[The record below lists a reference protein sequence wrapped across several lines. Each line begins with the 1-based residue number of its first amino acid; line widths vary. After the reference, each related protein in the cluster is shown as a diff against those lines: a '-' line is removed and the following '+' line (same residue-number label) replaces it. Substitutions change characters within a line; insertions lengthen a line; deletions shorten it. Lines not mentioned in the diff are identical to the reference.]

1 MNQIRML
8 RLKTGEDIIGTV
20 LDDGNGLYHINEPME
35 VSIEHKG
42 KNTGIVMS
50 YWLPVQIVKY
60 NAASL
65 KYTDILTIIDPN
77 DALVE
82 YYETTV
88 EKFHEILKAK
98 EMADAMTDEEM
109 SEALESIQADKDT
122 RVH

>member
-20 LDDGNGLYHINEPME
+20 LDDGAGLYHIREPME
-35 VSIEHKG
+35 VSIEYKG
-42 KNTGIVMS
+42 KQTGIVMS

-65 KYTDILTIIDPN
+65 KYNDILTIIDPN

-109 SEALESIQADKDT
+109 SEAFESIQADKDT